1 MEKKQHNNYLVFLN
15 ILIVVYSLYISLSVF
30 KEKAVVTDD
39 LAGVYALRVIPD
51 SYFSYI
57 YSFLDSTIM
66 AARPVSG
73 IITGT
78 LSFLS
83 KNNESAYLLGTLFF
97 PLSLIAVYWVGRKML
112 SKELASLIT
121 LLYCCSIIGTSIQF
135 TSIMLNSNL
144 ATIFFVLSIYYVYVR
159 KKIIV
164 GALLFIASVLSYEIF
179 LPLVLL
185 PLFLIRENKKR
196 VLFAVLTLGVII
208 TFRKVIQP
216 YIFVNSYQRDE
227 VGRIFELKRVMLVVI
242 FSVKLFVKDLFVGI
256 YKGLLNIRN
265 MNIPEWVL
273 SVVIPFVVYKAFRNY
288 DFKSKSEYFK
298 KLGMISFAAILV
310 GLSIFLFSSYIPTL
324 FGFNNRNLGAI
335 RLFYTLLII
344 SGVIYLSVKL
354 NVQSRMISAF
364 FAAIAFLLVVTNI
377 RVKDSWIYAS
387 HFNNELFSKLNKAIK
402 ENHIE
407 GGDICLEYD
416 VFHELKTNPNL
427 TFREPL
433 FYDDWESSML
443 CEINGIDPKKFKV
456 HNMDNKNDCEVKFQ
470 YKNGKMFRIK

>member
-1 MEKKQHNNYLVFLN
+1 LGGTKNALKRTGQPYYFAVLLLHHRNEYSVYFHHAQFESCHHFLC
-15 ILIVVYSLYISLSVF
+15 I
-30 KEKAVVTDD
+30 E
-39 LAGVYALRVIPD
+39 
-51 SYFSYI
+51 
-57 YSFLDSTIM
+57 
-66 AARPVSG
+66 
-73 IITGT
+73 
-78 LSFLS
+78 
-83 KNNESAYLLGTLFF
+83 YLLCL
-97 PLSLIAVYWVGRKML
+97 
-112 SKELASLIT
+112 
-121 LLYCCSIIGTSIQF
+121 C
-135 TSIMLNSNL
+135 
-144 ATIFFVLSIYYVYVR
+144 R

-164 GALLFIASVLSYEIF
+164 SALLFIASVLSYEIF

-196 VLFAVLTLGVII
+196 VLFALLTLGVII

-216 YIFVNSYQRDE
+216 YVFVNSYQRDE

-256 YKGLLNIRN
+256 YKGLVNIRN
-265 MNIPEWVL
+265 LNIPEWVL

-310 GLSIFLFSSYIPTL
+310 GLSIFFFHPIFLH

-387 HFNNELFSKLNKAIK
+387 RFNNELFSKLNKAIK

-407 GGDICLEYD
+407 DGDICLEYD

-443 CEINGIDPKKFKV
+443 CEMNGIDPKKFKV

-470 YKNGKMFRIK
+470 YKNGKMFRMK

>member
-1 MEKKQHNNYLVFLN
+1 MEKKQNNNYLIFLN

-112 SKELASLIT
+112 SKELANLIT

-164 GALLFIASVLSYEIF
+164 SALLFIASVLSYEIF

-196 VLFAVLTLGVII
+196 VLFALLTLGVII

-265 MNIPEWVL
+265 LNIPEWVL

-298 KLGMISFAAILV
+298 KLGMISFVAILV

-354 NVQSRMISAF
+354 NVQSRMISVF
-364 FAAIAFLLVVTNI
+364 FAVIAFLLVVTNI

-387 HFNNELFSKLNKAIK
+387 HFNNELFSKLNKAIRD
-402 ENHIE
+402 NHIE

>member
-83 KNNESAYLLGTLFF
+83 KNNESFYLLGTLFF

-159 KKIIV
+159 KKIMV
-164 GALLFIASVLSYEIF
+164 SALLFIASVLSYEIF

-185 PLFLIRENKKR
+185 PLFLIKENKKR
-196 VLFAVLTLGVII
+196 VLFALLTLGIII

-216 YIFVNSYQRDE
+216 YVFVNSYQRDE

-265 MNIPEWVL
+265 LNIPEWVL
-273 SVVIPFVVYKAFRNY
+273 SVVIPFVVYKAFSNY

-354 NVQSRMISAF
+354 NVQSRMISVF
-364 FAAIAFLLVVTNI
+364 FAAIAFLLVVTNL

-387 HFNNELFSKLNKAIK
+387 HFNNELFSKLNKAIR